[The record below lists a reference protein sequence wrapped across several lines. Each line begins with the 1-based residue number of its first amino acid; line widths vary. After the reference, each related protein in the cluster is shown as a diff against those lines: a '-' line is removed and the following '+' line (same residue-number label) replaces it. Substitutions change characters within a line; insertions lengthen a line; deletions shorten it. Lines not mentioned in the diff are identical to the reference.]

1 VREYPHNHRR
11 LLDGCDDPELTSTL
25 RAVFEVD
32 IEDRLAN
39 LIQVANRLYDR
50 WIMGLAKG

>member
-1 VREYPHNHRR
+1 MREYPHNHRR
-11 LLDGCDDPELTSTL
+11 LLDGGDDPELTSTL

-39 LIQVANRLYDR
+39 LNQVANRLYDR

>member
-1 VREYPHNHRR
+1 MIRSWYAGGRDEIEASDSP
-11 LLDGCDDPELTSTL
+11 
-25 RAVFEVD
+25 AVQKLEQIEVD

-39 LIQVANRLYDR
+39 LNQVANRLYDR

>member
-1 VREYPHNHRR
+1 MREYPHNHRR
-11 LLDGCDDPELTSTL
+11 FLDGCDDLELTSTS

-39 LIQVANRLYDR
+39 LNPVANRLYDR